1 MKIRTEILIGLLI
14 FIISCDTGTGK
25 KSNIRKDDSQE
36 NVKTDNRKLAFQNNE
51 LISCYDFS
59 TGETKI

>member
-36 NVKTDNRKLAFQNNE
+36 NVKTDNR
-51 LISCYDFS
+51 
-59 TGETKI
+59 